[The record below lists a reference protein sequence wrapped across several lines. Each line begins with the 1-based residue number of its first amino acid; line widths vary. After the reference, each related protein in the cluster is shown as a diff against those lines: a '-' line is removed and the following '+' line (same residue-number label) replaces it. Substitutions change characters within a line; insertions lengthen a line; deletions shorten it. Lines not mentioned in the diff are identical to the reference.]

1 MRPRLAPLLICAVL
15 IAAAG
20 CRRSAPI
27 RLTAK
32 IVVMGP
38 IRDFNVVGR
47 KHPMYGFGTYV
58 LGGPVVCRIE
68 APPRTRLRIF
78 AGVMNPD
85 ADAPGRR
92 VLDVLV
98 QGRRVMTFDP
108 FNRARGEPSGFI
120 VAGETDAAGVLT
132 VAVQAAAAARNH
144 DPIVCGF
151 LVYPGDQRLRVDQIV
166 AGGGPEPIATL
177 LPRDEARR
185 RLRER
190 GMYFTP
196 RPRPAMP
203 PPDFARARSRL
214 PAPIYD
220 ERPDFVACYWKAW
233 EMAFRHWRK
242 PAPGSPFVADFID
255 EGFNESLFL
264 FDTSFVTMFSSYGR
278 PCAPGIEALDNF
290 YVTQMEDG
298 EIVRQMSEAKGLP
311 VLLAE
316 PGSAASLNHPI
327 AGWAEREA
335 YRFTGDRERLKRVF
349 EPLRRYYEAFAK
361 VRDAGSGLYI
371 ASFASMD
378 NSPRVPRLWC
388 GVDTSAEV
396 AMLARDLAWMAGK
409 LGRKSE
415 SARYTREAER
425 IGDLINRTMW
435 DERSGFYYD
444 LGAGSKRLGVKTV
457 AGFWP
462 LLAGVADQR
471 RAALLARHLTDP
483 KEFRRRH
490 LVPSLAA
497 DDPAFSPTGSHWC
510 GGVWSPMNTMVIRG
524 LERTGRPDLARA
536 IALNHLDQVTAVCR
550 RTGTLWE
557 YYAPDL
563 VAHGSYPRRK
573 QLPPKRDFV
582 GWTGLAPIMYLIE
595 YAIGIRPDA
604 AANTVT
610 WSVSSP
616 QRVGI
621 SRLWFGGTTAGMVC
635 EAARPSGR
643 RRLRVEA
650 DHPFRL
656 VVTWRGRTTRLRVP
670 AGREVSR
677 LL

>member
-1 MRPRLAPLLICAVL
+1 MSKAVWPAILCAAL
-15 IAAAG
+15 AAACG
-20 CRRSAPI
+20 CQRSAPI

-38 IRDFNVVGR
+38 IRDFNQVGR
-47 KHPMYGFGTYV
+47 KHPMYGHGTYV
-58 LGGPVVCRIE
+58 LGGPVVCRIQ
-68 APPRTRLRIF
+68 APPRIHLRVF
-78 AGVMNPD
+78 VGVMNPD
-85 ADAPGRR
+85 AAAPGRR
-92 VLDVLV
+92 VLDISV
-98 QGRRVMTFDP
+98 QGRRVTTFDA
-108 FNRARGEPSGFI
+108 FNGARGEPTGR
-120 VAGETDAAGVLT
+120 VVDGTTDAAGTLT
-132 VAVQAAAAARNH
+132 VAVQANADARNH

-151 LVYPGDQRLRVDQIV
+151 LVYPGDQRLRVDQVV

-177 LPRDEARR
+177 LPREEARR

-203 PPDFARARSRL
+203 APDFAQARMRL

-220 ERPDFVACYWKAW
+220 ERPDFVDGYWKAW

-242 PAPGSPFVADFID
+242 PAPGGPFVADFID
-255 EGFNESLFL
+255 EGFNESVFL
-264 FDTSFVTMFSSYGR
+264 FDTSFVTMFAGYGR

-290 YVTQMEDG
+290 YAVQMEDG
-298 EIVRQMSEAKGLP
+298 EIVRQVTEEKGLP

-335 YRFTGDRERLKRVF
+335 FRFTADRGRLKRVF
-349 EPLRRYYEAFAK
+349 DPLRRYYESFAK
-361 VRDAGSGLYI
+361 VRDAESGLYI

-396 AMLARDLAWMAGK
+396 AMLARDLAWMAGT
-409 LGRKSE
+409 LGRESE
-415 SARYTREAER
+415 AARYAREADR
-425 IGDLINRTMW
+425 IGELINRYMW
-435 DERSGFYYD
+435 DEKTGFYYD
-444 LGAGSKRLGVKTV
+444 LGAHSRRLGVKTV

-462 LLAGVADQR
+462 LLAGVADRR
-471 RAALLARHLTDP
+471 RAERLVRHLTDP

-490 LVPSLAA
+490 MVPSLAA

-524 LERTGRPDLARA
+524 LERAGRSDLARA
-536 IALNHLDQVTAVCR
+536 IALNHLEQVTAVLA
-550 RTGTLWE
+550 RTGTIWE
-557 YYAPDL
+557 YYAPDI
-563 VAHGSYPRRK
+563 VAHGSYPKRK

-582 GWTGLAPIMYLIE
+582 GWSGLAPIMYLIE
-595 YAIGIRPDA
+595 YAVGIRPDA
-604 AANTVT
+604 AANAVT
-610 WSVSSP
+610 WSVGSP
-616 QRVGI
+616 RRVGV
-621 SRLWFGGTTAGMVC
+621 SRLWFGGTTATMVC
-635 EAARPSGR
+635 ESVGRNGR
-643 RRLRVEA
+643 RRLRVEG
-650 DHPFRL
+650 DHPFGL
-656 VVTWRGRTTRLRVP
+656 TVTWRGRATRLRVP
-670 AGREVSR
+670 ANRPISR